1 LSETLEF
8 DKKLYKSKGDKGLA
22 TRHEILGVIDSYRT
36 LGQMHS
42 FIFKNEK
49 EYKKL
54 VDKVSSNIK
63 TKLKLILKKYNKNL
77 GNYLTGKEINEL
89 NTVRKRIGV

>member
-1 LSETLEF
+1 LTRNF
-8 DKKLYKSKGDKGLA
+8 TRAKGTKDLQHATKYLGLL
-22 TRHEILGVIDSYRT
+22 IVI
-36 LGQMHS
+36 GPW
-42 FIFKNEK
+42 NEK